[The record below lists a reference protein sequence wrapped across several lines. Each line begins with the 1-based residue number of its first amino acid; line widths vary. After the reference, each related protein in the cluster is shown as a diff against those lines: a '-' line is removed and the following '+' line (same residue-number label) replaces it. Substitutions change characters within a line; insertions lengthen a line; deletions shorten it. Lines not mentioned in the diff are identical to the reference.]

1 MHQDAILAALYMNP
15 RFKSLVNQSDVPRV
29 REFIIS
35 VAKRLLLIRQ
45 ENESDGSVASIDLEI
60 PGSAGDPYDS
70 LLVSSDRTIR
80 TDARTRTK

>member
-1 MHQDAILAALYMNP
+1 MFPDIIEIRENASRCYFGCP
-15 RFKSLVNQSDVPRV
+15 VPRV